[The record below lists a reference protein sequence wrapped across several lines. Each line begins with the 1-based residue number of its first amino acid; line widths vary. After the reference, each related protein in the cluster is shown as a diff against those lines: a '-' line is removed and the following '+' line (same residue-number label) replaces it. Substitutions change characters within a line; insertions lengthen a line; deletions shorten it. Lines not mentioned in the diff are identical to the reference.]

1 METNSTERHIKNKS
15 EKDYEKNKSVQ
26 KNMKDIVQI
35 PSLTNFYKSISDSVT
50 VLDKTVISGITFGH
64 KLHLCSYLDRKIL
77 YITLDEDIQPTMQEL
92 SQYGL
97 KTIVLPPV
105 YEILL
110 HRHTNNLSIVGQRV
124 KTLKTII
131 DGDYDVLFVTP
142 RTLSQYLP
150 NKKLFEKSFISI
162 KTGEEYDSAV
172 LADTL
177 VSMGYKK
184 RDRAEEKG
192 TFATLGDV
200 FDIFTTDSEI
210 PTRILFDFDEVASI
224 KRFNPDS
231 MQGNTKLE
239 SFVIPPATDLL
250 YKKSIK
256 DILSEINAS
265 RQLQNAKASARTR
278 EILSDIEIKFASNQ
292 FDSALTWILPFIA
305 DELSTLFDYIPK
317 DTLVVM
323 DEPSDVF
330 EYLDL
335 VVKVHKERVLSLT
348 KEGETLRSHINSVLS
363 IERISE
369 NLNNFH
375 RLGFS
380 SKNGMGVGDTDK
392 GLFLANS
399 TVLPAYFKDTALMVK
414 DLSEYVSRGYKVKI
428 FCGSQDNIDLIKC
441 FLGDLNV
448 DYSENPLAKGFIV
461 PSSKAMVIGMQD
473 LCLTLSKTTKSQI
486 KRRTVAPKVGDYVVH
501 EQFGV
506 GRCLGVK
513 HEKSYVGEK
522 DYIVLEYAKGAKVYV
537 PVQQM
542 DILELYA
549 GGESSPALSDID
561 KGDFEKSKAKARASI
576 RKLAFDLLELYAKRE
591 ESTGYAYPPDSVQM
605 KEFEASFEFEETPDQ
620 EKAIADIKKDMENGK
635 IMDRLICG
643 DVGFGKT
650 EVALRAIFKTISENK
665 QVAVLAPTTI
675 LAEQHFMTMLSRLQ
689 PFGIKVA
696 CLSRFRTS
704 AQTKEILSGIG
715 KGTINLVVGTHRLLS
730 KDVSF
735 FDLGLLVL
743 DEEQR
748 FGVEHK
754 EKIKTFRNNVN
765 VLTLSA
771 TPIPRT
777 LHMALSGIRDVSV
790 LDTPP
795 KGRKAVETIVAE
807 YTDATMVDA
816 INNELNRGGQ
826 VFVLYNSIEKI
837 YSFYD
842 KLQKLFP
849 NTEIVLGHGRMET
862 KELESNIYKFY
873 NKSASILLSTTII
886 ENGIDIPNANTLFV
900 LDAHKL
906 GLSQMYQLKGR
917 VGRSTRSATA
927 YFTYPEGYV
936 PCGDVE
942 KRFNALMD
950 NTDLGSG
957 YNLALRDLE
966 IRGAGNVLGREQH
979 GHVERI
985 GYDMYCRLLRETIAL
1000 LKGEFVA
1007 MNTLTEVCA
1016 NVDAYIPDG
1025 LVKGERE
1032 RLKLYKRIA
1041 ELESISDKNDFE
1053 KDFAEM
1059 YGDVPMPVKNLL
1071 RISLIRVFGS
1081 KCGVEKAE
1089 IDARYLRL
1097 KFTSNDYMVSSS
1109 FTEALR
1115 TVKKPITPVMTTKQV
1130 EFMLM
1135 RGSVSE
1141 KLDFLINF
1149 LSYVNGNYQLS

>member
-1 METNSTERHIKNKS
+1 MT
-15 EKDYEKNKSVQ
+15 
-26 KNMKDIVQI
+26 DIVQI
-35 PSLTNFYKSISDSVT
+35 PSLHDFYDKVSESVT
-50 VLDKTVISGITFGH
+50 VLDKTVISSIAFGH
-64 KLHLCSYLDRKIL
+64 KLHLVSSLNRKIL
-77 YITLDEDIQPTMQEL
+77 YVALDEDIQPAQQQL

-97 KTIVLPPV
+97 KTLVLPPV
-105 YEILL
+105 YEVLL
-110 HRHTNNLSIVGQRV
+110 HRHTTNLSVIGGRV
-124 KTLKTII
+124 KTLKQILS
-131 DGDYDVLFVTP
+131 GEYDVVFATP
-142 RTLSQYLP
+142 RALSQYLP
-150 NKKLFEKSFISI
+150 NKELFEKSFVEI
-162 KTGEEYDSAV
+162 KTGEEIDSIC
-172 LADTL
+172 LQDRL

-184 RDRAEEKG
+184 RERADEKG
-192 TFATLGDV
+192 TFACLGDIFDV
-200 FDIFTTDSEI
+200 FTIDGDI
-210 PTRILFDFDEVASI
+210 PTRILFDFDEVVSI

-231 MQGNTKLE
+231 MQGNAKLD
-239 SFVIPPATDLL
+239 SLVIPPATDML
-250 YKKSIK
+250 YRKNVK
-256 DILSEINAS
+256 DIMDEIKSS
-265 RQLQNAKASARTR
+265 RQLQNAKASVRTSD
-278 EILSDIEIKFASNQ
+278 IISDIEIKLSSNP
-292 FDSALTWILPFIA
+292 FDPSLNWLIPFVQ
-305 DELSTLFDYIPK
+305 DELSTLFDYLDK
-317 DTLVVM
+317 NTLVVM
-323 DEPSDVF
+323 DEPSDIF
-330 EYLDL
+330 EYTDL
-335 VVKVHKERVLSLT
+335 LVKVHKERVLSLT
-348 KEGETLRSHINSVLS
+348 AEGETLRHHIDSILS
-363 IERISE
+363 IEKISE
-369 NLNNFH
+369 GLNKFH

-380 SKNGMGVGDTDK
+380 ALNAVGVGDADR
-392 GLFLANS
+392 GIFIGNS
-399 TVLPAYFKDTALMVK
+399 TVLPAYFKDTALLVK
-414 DLSEYVSRGYKVKI
+414 DLSEYLSRGYKVKI
-428 FCGSQDNIDLIKC
+428 FCGSGENVELMKC

-448 DYSENPLAKGFIV
+448 DYSENPLARGFIV
-461 PSSKAMVIGMQD
+461 PHVRAMVIGMQD
-473 LCLTLSKTTKSQI
+473 LCLTTSKITKAQI
-486 KRRTVAPKVGDYVVH
+486 KRKTVAPKIGDYVVH

-506 GRCLGVK
+506 GRCMGVK
-513 HEKSYVGEK
+513 HEKTYVGEK
-522 DYIVLEYAKGAKVYV
+522 DYIVLEFAKGAKVYV

-549 GGESSPALSDID
+549 GGESSPVLSDID

-576 RKLAFDLLELYAKRE
+576 KKLAFDLLELYAKRE
-591 ESTGYAYPPDSVQM
+591 DSVGYVYPPDSFEM

-620 EKAIADIKKDMENGK
+620 EKAILDIKKDMENGK

-675 LAEQHFMTMLSRLQ
+675 LAEQHFMTMCARLQ
-689 PFGIKVA
+689 PFGVKVA

-704 AQTKEILSGIG
+704 SQTKEILHGIAN
-715 KGTINLVVGTHRLLS
+715 GTISLVVGTHRLLS

-754 EKIKTFRNNVN
+754 EKIKTFRNNIN

-795 KGRKAVETIVAE
+795 KGRKPVETIVQE
-807 YTDATMVDA
+807 YTDAKMIDA

-837 YSFYD
+837 YPFYD
-842 KLQKLFP
+842 KLQRLFP
-849 NTEIVLGHGRMET
+849 QVEIVLGHGQMES
-862 KELESNIYKFY
+862 KELEANIYKFY

-900 LDAHKL
+900 LEAHKL

-917 VGRSTRSATA
+917 VGRSSRNAIA
-927 YFTYPEGYV
+927 IFTYPEGYL
-936 PCGDVE
+936 PTGDVE

-1000 LKGEFVA
+1000 LKGETVLTT
-1007 MNTLTEVCA
+1007 TLTEVVA
-1016 NVDAYIPDG
+1016 NVDAYIPEPV
-1025 LVKGERE
+1025 VKGERE

-1041 ELESISDKNDFE
+1041 ELESIQDKTEFE

-1059 YGDVPMPVKNLL
+1059 YGEVPLSVKNLL

-1089 IDARYLRL
+1089 IDQKYLRL
-1097 KFTSNDYMVSSS
+1097 RFTSNDYMVSTS
-1109 FTEALR
+1109 FTTALQ
-1115 TVKKPITPVMTTKQV
+1115 TVKKPTTPILKEKLV
-1130 EFMLM
+1130 EFMLF
-1135 RGSVSE
+1135 RGGMSE
-1141 KLDFLINF
+1141 RLDFLVNF
-1149 LSYVNGNYQLS
+1149 LSYVNGNYQLN

>member
-1 METNSTERHIKNKS
+1 M
-15 EKDYEKNKSVQ
+15 
-26 KNMKDIVQI
+26 MDIVQI
-35 PSLTNFYKSISDSVT
+35 PSLHDFYEKVSESVT
-50 VLDKTVISGITFGH
+50 VLEKTVISSIAFGH
-64 KLHLCSYLDRKIL
+64 KLHLVSSLNRKIL
-77 YITLDEDIQPTMQEL
+77 YVALDEDIPSCQQQL

-97 KTIVLPPV
+97 KTLILPPV
-105 YEILL
+105 YEVLL
-110 HRHTNNLSIVGQRV
+110 HRHTTNLSVVGGRV
-124 KTLKTII
+124 KALKQILS
-131 DGDYDVLFVTP
+131 GDYDVIFATP
-142 RTLSQYLP
+142 RALSQYLP
-150 NKKLFEKSFISI
+150 NKALFEKSFVNINI
-162 KTGEEYDSAV
+162 GEEVDSIA
-172 LADTL
+172 LQDRL

-184 RDRAEEKG
+184 RERADEKG
-192 TFATLGDV
+192 TFACLGDILDV
-200 FDIFTTDSEI
+200 FTIDGDI
-210 PTRILFDFDEVASI
+210 PTRILFDFDEVVSI

-231 MQGNTKLE
+231 MQGNAKLE
-239 SFVIPPATDLL
+239 SVMIPPATDML
-250 YKKSIK
+250 YRKSAK
-256 DILSEINAS
+256 DIMDEIKSS
-265 RQLQNAKASARTR
+265 RQMQNAKASVRTAD
-278 EILSDIEIKFASNQ
+278 ILSDIEIKLASNP
-292 FDSALTWILPFIA
+292 FDPSLNWLIPFIQ
-305 DELSTLFDYIPK
+305 DELSTLFDYLDK

-323 DEPSDVF
+323 DEPSDIF
-330 EYLDL
+330 EYTDL
-335 VVKVHKERVLSLT
+335 LVKVHKERVLSLT
-348 KEGETLRSHINSVLS
+348 AEGETLRKHVNSILS
-363 IERISE
+363 VEKISE
-369 NLNNFH
+369 GLAKFH

-380 SKNGMGVGDTDK
+380 ALNAVGVGDSER
-392 GLFLANS
+392 GIFLGNS
-399 TVLPAYFKDTALMVK
+399 TVLPAYFKDTALLVK
-414 DLSEYVSRGYKVKI
+414 DLSEYLSRGYKVKV
-428 FCGSQDNIDLIKC
+428 FCGSHENVELMKC
-441 FLGDLNV
+441 FLGDLKV
-448 DYSENPLAKGFIV
+448 DYSERPLSKGFIV
-461 PSSKAMVIGMQD
+461 PNVKAMIIGMQD
-473 LCLTLSKTTKSQI
+473 LCLTTSKITKSQI
-486 KRRTVAPKVGDYVVH
+486 KRKTVAPKIGDYVVH

-513 HEKSYVGEK
+513 HEKTYVGEK

-549 GGESSPALSDID
+549 GGESSPVLSDID

-576 RKLAFDLLELYAKRE
+576 KKLAFDLLELYAKRE
-591 ESTGYAYPPDSVQM
+591 DSVGYVYPPDSVQM
-605 KEFEASFEFEETPDQ
+605 KEFESSFEFEETPDQ
-620 EKAIADIKKDMENGK
+620 EKAILDIKKDMENGK

-650 EVALRAIFKTISENK
+650 EVALRAIFKTINENK

-675 LAEQHFMTMLSRLQ
+675 LAEQHFMTMCARLQ
-689 PFGIKVA
+689 PFGVKVA

-704 AQTKEILSGIG
+704 TQTKEILQGIANG
-715 KGTINLVVGTHRLLS
+715 SISLVVGTHRLLS
-730 KDVSF
+730 KDVSY

-754 EKIKTFRNNVN
+754 EKIKTFRNNIN

-795 KGRKAVETIVAE
+795 KGRKPVETIVEE
-807 YTDATMVDA
+807 YTDAKMIDA

-837 YSFYD
+837 YPFYD
-842 KLQKLFP
+842 KMQRLFP
-849 NTEIVLGHGRMET
+849 NVPIVLGHGQMDS

-900 LDAHKL
+900 LEAHKL

-917 VGRSTRSATA
+917 VGRSSRNAIA
-927 YFTYPEGYV
+927 IFTYPEGYL
-936 PCGDVE
+936 PTGDVE

-1000 LKGEFVA
+1000 LKGETVLTT
-1007 MNTLTEVCA
+1007 TLTEVVA
-1016 NVDAYIPDG
+1016 NVDAYIPDAV
-1025 LVKGERE
+1025 VKGERE

-1041 ELESISDKNDFE
+1041 ELENIGDKNEFE

-1059 YGDVPMPVKNLL
+1059 YGEVPIPVKNLL

-1089 IDARYLRL
+1089 IDQRYLRL
-1097 KFTSNDYMVSSS
+1097 RFTSNDYMVSTS
-1109 FTEALR
+1109 FTSALQ
-1115 TVKKPITPVMTTKQV
+1115 TLKKPITPILKEKQV
-1130 EFMLM
+1130 EFMLF
-1135 RGSVSE
+1135 RGGMSE
-1141 KLDFLINF
+1141 RLDFLVNF
-1149 LSYVNGNYQLS
+1149 LSYVNGIYQLN